1 MKAMMR
7 WLPGLLGSLIL
18 VAPCFA
24 GDPAPDVES
33 ARSEAQ
39 KAYYKAV
46 ESLNWVRGPAT
57 VEVPGKSKLI
67 VPADY
72 LFLDRADTT
81 RYLELNQNFPSGDE
95 VMVAPKGMQ
104 WTAYL
109 SFAEEGYVKDE
120 ETIDA
125 AQLLKALQEGDKQQN
140 AARKSRGWSE
150 LHVVGWA
157 VPPAYNSANKRLE
170 WATLLESEGRRN
182 VNFSTKVLGRR
193 GHTSVIL
200 VSGVDELAAARPELE
215 TVLAGYSFDAGET
228 YAEWVPGD
236 KVAEYG
242 LAALVLG
249 GAAAIATKKGLW
261 AVAAAFLL
269 KGWKLLAIG
278 GVAAA
283 AIARKFFGKKS
294 RDDGN

>member
-1 MKAMMR
+1 MKGLSLL
-7 WLPGLLGSLIL
+7 LPGLLGSLIL
-18 VAPCFA
+18 ATPCLA
-24 GDPAPDVES
+24 AEAEASDESELSPAE
-33 ARSEAQ
+33 Q
-39 KAYYKAV
+39 AYYKAV
-46 ESLNWVRGPAT
+46 ESLNWVRGPTT
-57 VEVPGKSKLI
+57 VEVPGKAKLVI
-67 VPADY
+67 PDGYA
-72 LFLDRADTT
+72 FLDRADTSK
-81 RYLELNQNFPSGDE
+81 YLELNQNVPTGNE
-95 VMVAPKGMQ
+95 VMVGPKDHH
-104 WTAYL
+104 WVAYL
-109 SFAEEGYVKDE
+109 SFSDEGYVKDDE
-120 ETIDA
+120 KIDA
-125 AQLLKALQEGDKQQN
+125 DQLLKTLQSGDKREN
-140 AARKSRGWSE
+140 EERRRRGWAE

-170 WATLLESEGRRN
+170 WATLLESRGRRN

-215 TVLAGYSFDAGET
+215 RVLGGYSFDAGET

-242 LAALVLG
+242 LAALVVG

-261 AVAAAFLL
+261 AVLGAFLL

-283 AIARKFFGKKS
+283 AIGRKFLGKKT
-294 RDDGN
+294 RDDAH

>member
-1 MKAMMR
+1 MKR
-7 WLPGLLGSLIL
+7 LLRLLPGLLGSLL
-18 VAPCFA
+18 FVAPA
-24 GDPAPDVES
+24 LAAAPAAAAEPAQS
-33 ARSEAQ
+33 AEEQ
-39 KAYYKAV
+39 AYYKAL
-46 ESLNWVRGPAT
+46 ESLHWVRGPTT
-57 VEVPGKSKLI
+57 VEVPGKSKLV
-67 VPADY
+67 VPEDFV
-72 LFLDRADTT
+72 FLDRADTSK
-81 RYLELNQNFPSGDE
+81 YLELNQNIASGDE
-95 VMVAPKGMQ
+95 VMVAPKGLP

-109 SFAEEGYVKDE
+109 SFSDEGYVKDDE
-120 ETIDA
+120 KIDA
-125 AQLLKALQEGDKQQN
+125 AELLKAMQEGDKQQN
-140 AARKSRGWSE
+140 EERSRRGWPA

-170 WATLLESEGRRN
+170 WATLLESQGHRN

-200 VSGVDELAAARPELE
+200 VAGPDELGAARPELE
-215 TVLAGYSFDAGET
+215 KVLSGYSFDSGET

-261 AVAAAFLL
+261 AVLGGFLAG
-269 KGWKLLAIG
+269 GWKILVAG

-283 AIARKFFGKKS
+283 AGLRKLLGKKS
-294 RDDGN
+294 RDDAN